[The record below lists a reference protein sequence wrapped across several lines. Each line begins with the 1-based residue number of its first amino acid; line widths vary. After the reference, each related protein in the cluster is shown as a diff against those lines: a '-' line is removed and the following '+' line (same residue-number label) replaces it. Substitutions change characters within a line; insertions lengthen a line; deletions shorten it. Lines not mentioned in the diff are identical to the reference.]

1 MLASGTNRQPLLD
14 SYWGAGFLP
23 QEHQGVSL
31 RTQGDPVLYL
41 KNPDGVSHEARRD
54 QVDLLGALNRRRYEL
69 VNDPAILARI
79 KQYELAYRM
88 QTAVPELADIA
99 SEPQTVREAYGAELG
114 RVSFANNC
122 LLARRLSESGVRFV
136 QLYEKGWDSH
146 GEIAKQ
152 HTERCR
158 AVDRPIAAL
167 IADLKIRGL
176 LDETLVIW
184 GGEFGRTPMAQGDG
198 SGYGRDHHPHGFTV
212 WMAGGGIRPGTV
224 HGATDDFGYF
234 AEQDKV
240 HVHDLNATILHC
252 LGMDHERF
260 THRHQGRDFRLTD
273 VHGKVVHN
281 LLA

>member
-1 MLASGTNRQPLLD
+1 M
-14 SYWGAGFLP
+14 
-23 QEHQGVSL
+23 
-31 RTQGDPVLYL
+31 
-41 KNPDGVSHEARRD
+41 
-54 QVDLLGALNRRRYEL
+54 
-69 VNDPAILARI
+69 NDPAILARI

-88 QTAVPELADIA
+88 QTAGPELADIA
-99 SEPQTVREAYGAELG
+99 AEPQAVREAYGAEPAG
-114 RVSFANNC
+114 VSFANNC

-167 IADLKIRGL
+167 IADLKQRGL

-184 GGEFGRTPMAQGDG
+184 GGEFGRTPMAQGSG

-234 AEQDKV
+234 AERDKV

>member
-1 MLASGTNRQPLLD
+1 
-14 SYWGAGFLP
+14 
-23 QEHQGVSL
+23 
-31 RTQGDPVLYL
+31 
-41 KNPDGVSHEARRD
+41 
-54 QVDLLGALNRRRYEL
+54 
-69 VNDPAILARI
+69 
-79 KQYELAYRM
+79 M

-198 SGYGRDHHPHGFTV
+198 SGYGRDHHPRCYTV
-212 WMAGGGIRPGTV
+212 WMAGGGTQGGTTWGETDEFGHRAV
-224 HGATDDFGYF
+224 VNKITPNDYQATVLNQFGLDHQQLTFQYNGQ
-234 AEQDKV
+234 ERTLTNQRECRV
-240 HVHDLNATILHC
+240 VSELLNS
-252 LGMDHERF
+252 
-260 THRHQGRDFRLTD
+260 
-273 VHGKVVHN
+273 
-281 LLA
+281 